1 MGAEGRGWAGMG
13 GAEAQQAGDDA
24 GEGKGEKER
33 KE

>member
-1 MGAEGRGWAGMG
+1 MGAEGREWAGRG
-13 GAEAQQAGDDA
+13 GAEVGDDA